1 MLEKI
6 LIKEI
11 INPICYIVIGTCI
24 YLLISN
30 VIKRASKI
38 KIKGQNNR
46 KKKTIIS
53 LINNLIKY
61 TIAIIVVLMILE
73 VYNVNTGAILA
84 SLGVVGVVIG
94 LALQDLIKDFIA
106 GIFIIFDDQYSVGD
120 TVTINAFRG
129 EVIALGLKSTKIKSF
144 KGDVMVISNGQ
155 IKEVINHSLENS
167 LALVEVDIAYEE
179 NIDHALEILKDECE
193 KYAKTDSNI
202 CGKVNILGVTDLG
215 SSGIRIRITAETLPL
230 EQFQV
235 ERNLRKAI
243 KNRFDQEHI
252 EIPFTQVVIH
262 DGKRI

>member
-1 MLEKI
+1 MIDKI
-6 LIKEI
+6 LMKEI
-11 INPICYIVIGTCI
+11 INPICYIVIGICV

-30 VIKRASKI
+30 IIKRASNF

-53 LINNLIKY
+53 LINNIIKY
-61 TIAIIVVLMILE
+61 IIAIVVILMILE
-73 VYNVNTGAILA
+73 VYNVNTSAILA

-129 EVIALGLKSTKIKSF
+129 EVVALGLKSTKLKSIQ
-144 KGDVMVISNGQ
+144 GDIMSISNGQ

-167 LALVEVDIAYEE
+167 LALVEVDVAYEE
-179 NIDHALEILKDECE
+179 NLDHVLSILEDECE
-193 KYAKTDSNI
+193 KFSKTEKNL
-202 CGKVNILGVTDLG
+202 CGKFNILGVTDLG
-215 SSGIRIRITAETLPL
+215 ASGVRIRVTVETLPL

-235 ERNLRKAI
+235 ERDLRKAI

-252 EIPFTQVVIH
+252 EIPFTQVVVH
-262 DGKRI
+262 SERV